1 MPKKNP
7 EHTTHPDIEFKA
19 CADATLGI
27 EIEFQLLDPVTL
39 DLTDGISSLLNSY
52 PETPEIKPEMTQCS
66 VEINSKVCANI
77 RELEADVMSLARTLK
92 ERCDSLGM
100 ALCTAGTHP
109 FCRRPVGITPQ
120 PRYLAI
126 GEKMAYLSR
135 RLKTFALH
143 VHVGMP
149 SGDVALAVMTLL
161 KPYLPILL
169 ALSASSPFWEG
180 EDTGCSSFRQRFLAV
195 MRDYGVPPSFSTWSD
210 FAEFFCHTRTAGLS
224 AICRDIHWDLRPSP
238 GFGTLEVRV
247 MDALP
252 TVRENIMMAAL
263 TYTLIV
269 YLLHCYE
276 QGALGHIPPQ
286 HWWMEKMN
294 HFNASCWGLNADYI
308 VDNQGHSHPMKA
320 VIQETFQ
327 KLTPTALELGTTDY
341 LRHLENHLADK
352 PSYLRQRRLFQESGS
367 LRTVAA
373 TLVRELEEE
382 LATR

>member
-1 MPKKNP
+1 MPNKP
-7 EHTTHPDIEFKA
+7 EPMTHPDLEFKA

-39 DLTDGISSLLNSY
+39 DLTDGILSLLNNY
-52 PETPEIKPEMTQCS
+52 PETPEIKPELTQCS

-77 RELEADVMSLARTLK
+77 RELEADVMSLVRTLK
-92 ERCDSLGM
+92 GRCDALDM

-109 FCRRPVGITPQ
+109 FCRHPLGITPR

-126 GEKMAYLSR
+126 GEKMGYLSR

-180 EDTGCSSFRQRFLAV
+180 EDTGCSSFRQRFLAI
-195 MRDYGVPPSFSTWSD
+195 MRDYGVPPSFSAWSD
-210 FAEFFCHTRTAGLS
+210 FAEFFSHTRTAGLS

-263 TYTLIV
+263 AYTLIV
-269 YLLHCYE
+269 YLLRCHE
-276 QGALGHIPPQ
+276 QGTCGHLFLHP
-286 HWWMEKMN
+286 WWMEKMN

-308 VDNQGHSHPMKA
+308 VDNQGHSSPIKT

-327 KLTPTALELGTTDY
+327 KIAPTALELGTADY
-341 LRHLENHLADK
+341 LLHLENHLVNK
-352 PSYLRQRRLFQESGS
+352 PSYLRQRRLFQETGS
-367 LRTVAA
+367 LRTVTA
-373 TLVRELEEE
+373 TLVRELEED
-382 LATR
+382 LAAY